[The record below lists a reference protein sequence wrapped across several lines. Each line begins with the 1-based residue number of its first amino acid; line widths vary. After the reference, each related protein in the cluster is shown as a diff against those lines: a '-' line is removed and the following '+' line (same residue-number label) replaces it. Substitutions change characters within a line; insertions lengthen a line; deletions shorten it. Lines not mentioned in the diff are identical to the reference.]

1 MDVALL
7 LGLVLL
13 NGLFAMSEI
22 ALVTARQSRL
32 TKRVEQGNLKAQ
44 TALDLQQNPT
54 QFLSTIQI
62 GITAIGILNGV
73 VGESVLAAP
82 LAQQLIG
89 LGVATKVASISA
101 TILVVVGIT
110 YVSIVLGEL
119 IPKRVAQFN
128 PEVLACNIAKP
139 ISILA
144 KFAKPFVWL
153 LSVSTDSVVKLL
165 ARKVDTQANITE
177 DDIHAL
183 LAEGSTE
190 GVIEQYEQK
199 MVRNV
204 FRLDDRPLS
213 SLMTP
218 RCDIVY
224 LDINQSL
231 VTNLATVT
239 ATEHTRFPVCQG
251 GLDNIL
257 GIASA
262 NTLLKHYLANEPLAE
277 QYSHNQKAVY
287 VPESITGFTLLEQ
300 FRASGVQIVFVVDE
314 YGEVLGLVT
323 LQDLLEALAGEF
335 KPTDP
340 HDVWAVVGEDGSLIL
355 DGLMP
360 ISELQDRLSLKTIPA
375 EQHGHY
381 HTLNGMLQ
389 WLHGSLPRLGEQY
402 QWQGW
407 NFEVMTLDGNRID
420 KVIAR
425 QQ

>member
-190 GVIEQYEQK
+190 G
-199 MVRNV
+199 
-204 FRLDDRPLS
+204 
-213 SLMTP
+213 
-218 RCDIVY
+218 
-224 LDINQSL
+224 
-231 VTNLATVT
+231 
-239 ATEHTRFPVCQG
+239 
-251 GLDNIL
+251 
-257 GIASA
+257 
-262 NTLLKHYLANEPLAE
+262 
-277 QYSHNQKAVY
+277 
-287 VPESITGFTLLEQ
+287 
-300 FRASGVQIVFVVDE
+300 
-314 YGEVLGLVT
+314 
-323 LQDLLEALAGEF
+323 
-335 KPTDP
+335 
-340 HDVWAVVGEDGSLIL
+340 
-355 DGLMP
+355 
-360 ISELQDRLSLKTIPA
+360 
-375 EQHGHY
+375 
-381 HTLNGMLQ
+381 
-389 WLHGSLPRLGEQY
+389 
-402 QWQGW
+402 
-407 NFEVMTLDGNRID
+407 
-420 KVIAR
+420 
-425 QQ
+425 